1 MNIELLQGTLEISDS
16 PGLSPIDPRFSD
28 IATLVQ
34 EAHYEEAATQAQAI
48 IEEQIY
54 DVRIIG
60 YFLYGH
66 FIENGVGAMTDV
78 YQSLADLLRDNLDA
92 LGPAKKREKHTQTI
106 LNWLMKQLLKKMQY
120 EENKKSDVWDGWL
133 AGVSSDDIDRALEAG
148 DALRRALG
156 PVLEDLAGPVLDGL
170 IKVKD
175 WLTTFQQLVYREP
188 EPEPEPEPEEEE
200 AAWEEEDPTETPEEN
215 DRSRGQLSGDM
226 FAPISAGTDD
236 NVAVTGSYHLQQLI
250 RKLQAFDRLITDRNF
265 PLAAI
270 VADDI
275 NGIIANFD
283 PKLYFPAIFSKFSLQ
298 LAMHINELVTFDP
311 YKSGVTWQALEEL
324 YKVDL
329 NGFVNFNVEGID
341 LEAASPNESY
351 ESPDGYGEM
360 PAEGPSPE
368 EPSYDDEEPE
378 ADDDW

>member
-1 MNIELLQGTLEISDS
+1 MNIELLHGTLEISDS

-34 EAHYEEAATQAQAI
+34 EAKYEEAAAQAELI
-48 IEEQIY
+48 IQEQIY

-78 YQSLADLLRDNLDA
+78 YQCLADLLSDNLDA

-120 EENKKSDVWDGWL
+120 EENKKSGVWDEWL
-133 AGVSSDDIDRALEAG
+133 AGVTSDEIDQALEAG

-175 WLTTFQQLVYREP
+175 WLTSFQQLVYREP
-188 EPEPEPEPEEEE
+188 EPEPEPEIEEEE
-200 AAWEEEDPTETPEEN
+200 TAREEEEQTETEEKTA
-215 DRSRGQLSGDM
+215 RTRGPLSGDM
-226 FAPISAGTDD
+226 FASPSTGTDD
-236 NVAVTGSYHLQQLI
+236 DVAVTGSYHLQQLI
-250 RKLQAFDRLITDRNF
+250 RKLQAFDRLITNGNF

-275 NGIIANFD
+275 SDIIANFD
-283 PKLYFPAIFSKFSLQ
+283 PKLYFPALFSKFSFQ

-341 LEAASPNESY
+341 LEAAIPKESY
-351 ESPDGYGEM
+351 ESPDEYGAM
-360 PAEGPSPE
+360 PAEAPSHE
-368 EPSYDDEEPE
+368 EPSYEDEEPE
-378 ADDDW
+378 EDDDW